1 MLDALLSWDGWTV
14 TQLPAEQA
22 AIFRLEGVPP
32 SEEFLFIQ
40 ESEALEILF
49 CRKGGLFLEWAGHRR
64 LSLSTDQVLFLPVRT
79 EAYRGRFA
87 SEPFYGTLVR
97 DYYVIKALEVL
108 FLLHAQRE
116 GLALTPQCDYHT
128 QSQIETIR
136 EIQKYMVG
144 HLDERLT
151 VRSLSQQFRISGTAL
166 KSCFRQVYGV
176 PVHQYLL
183 EQRMAR
189 AAELLTTTTQS
200 VLQIST
206 VVGYSSVSQ
215 FGIAFKRRYH
225 MPPAQFRRNA
235 NKNPFTTV
243 PDQNR

>member
-97 DYYVIKALEVL
+97 PCVPC
-108 FLLHAQRE
+108 
-116 GLALTPQCDYHT
+116 TPT
-128 QSQIETIR
+128 WESPSPAPGMI
-136 EIQKYMVG
+136 
-144 HLDERLT
+144 
-151 VRSLSQQFRISGTAL
+151 
-166 KSCFRQVYGV
+166 
-176 PVHQYLL
+176 PVC
-183 EQRMAR
+183 
-189 AAELLTTTTQS
+189 
-200 VLQIST
+200 
-206 VVGYSSVSQ
+206 
-215 FGIAFKRRYH
+215 
-225 MPPAQFRRNA
+225 
-235 NKNPFTTV
+235 
-243 PDQNR
+243 